1 MGYIHWSSIFIF
13 LVLGLLGLWVA
24 FSFLNKN
31 GLILFS
37 IIAVALTYIL
47 GGAQFGES
55 NIVPFGAIL
64 MPLVY
69 FSLIVMY
76 EKYSKEDAQKMF
88 FCLLATFG
96 VFFLC
101 AFLMYAYYESAY
113 GNGYFLNW
121 GSIGTSLC
129 QIISFALVGYLANV
143 FVDKVPI
150 NKEYKYL
157 RRAIIVSIAGAIDA
171 CLVVFLGYI
180 GYVPFGNML
189 VSFLLYLIFVVGTS
203 FAVAFLRK
211 YLNRQ
216 PSPIKED
223 KKEETKEETK
233 EEPEVVEV
241 EVKEED
247 IANNDQ
253 SNDEE

>member
-31 GLILFS
+31 GLVLFS
-37 IIAVALTYIL
+37 IIAVALTYVL
-47 GGAQFGES
+47 SGAQFGES

-96 VFFLC
+96 VLFLC
-101 AFLMYAYYESAY
+101 KFLTNAYCDSAY
-113 GNGYFLNW
+113 GSGNFLNW
-121 GSIGTSLC
+121 ENLGSLLC

-143 FVDKVPI
+143 FVDKLPI

-171 CLVVFLGYI
+171 FLIVFLGYI
-180 GYVPFGNML
+180 GYVPFGNMV

-223 KKEETKEETK
+223 KKEETKEDS
-233 EEPEVVEV
+233 EVVEV
-241 EVKEED
+241 EVKEET
-247 IANNDQ
+247 
-253 SNDEE
+253 SNEEENKEE